1 MTLMEGLIAL
11 SLMLLIMA
19 ALLES
24 ARICRQFFFKLK
36 ETQEFNQEIWA
47 GQDRLRRDLNKAGL
61 GLEPCLASGLLLAV
75 ESKASGF
82 SIYCREA
89 SFPLKTELAAG
100 SMVIPV
106 DHNNSISRGQFIAL
120 IDDNRVELFRVERA
134 EKDRL
139 FLHQPIKES
148 YSSQGYVLAIEE
160 IFYSYDQVN
169 KIVRRRVNASSSQ
182 PLLEKVTSF
191 SWLSEASG
199 PVKIKLTFE
208 SEKEMTYE
216 IKVLPKN
223 ALIAWRNLY

>member
-1 MTLMEGLIAL
+1 MEGLIAL

-19 ALLES
+19 AMVES

-82 SIYCREA
+82 SIYSRET

-100 SMVIPV
+100 SIVIPV
-106 DHNNSISRGQFIAL
+106 EHNNSVSRGQLIAL
-120 IDDNRVELFRVERA
+120 IDDNRVELFKVERA
-134 EKDRL
+134 EKNRL
-139 FLHQPIKES
+139 LLNQPIKES

-160 IFYSYDQVN
+160 IFYSYDQGN
-169 KIVRRRVNASSSQ
+169 KILRRRVNASPSQ

-191 SWLSEASG
+191 SWSIEASS
-199 PVKIKLTFE
+199 PIKIKLTFE
-208 SEKEMTYE
+208 TEKEMIYE
-216 IKVLPKN
+216 IRVLPKN
-223 ALIAWRNLY
+223 AFIARKNLP